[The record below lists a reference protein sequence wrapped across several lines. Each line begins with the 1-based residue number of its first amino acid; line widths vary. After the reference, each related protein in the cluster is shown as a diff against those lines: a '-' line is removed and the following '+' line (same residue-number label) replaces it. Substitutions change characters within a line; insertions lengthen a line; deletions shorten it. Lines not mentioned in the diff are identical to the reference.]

1 MYVMT
6 NDKINKQNETNQ
18 KKLREFQK
26 LMSSDLTVFSKK
38 RAFPNIAKCLNEPQL
53 QDQILAIEA
62 FASLYETYSDEE
74 DKLIDI
80 FIRSFIKNQKY
91 IAVTILIQISLLHPA
106 YAFAK
111 LEKIITSQKDLIE
124 ITAQALKGA
133 WSGKEESLLAHM
145 NHFWDL
151 RSSLSSKKVAVMSLD
166 TEFEDEND
174 TMIDFIGQFVS
185 DSDPFIRNQASNR
198 LKERF
203 IKEPY
208 VVEAKMREWLT
219 KDTSRNAVLTI
230 LSVFKDLA
238 RRQDPN
244 LLDRACIIMQN
255 WERNDSED
263 IKSTAGKVLLLL
275 REGST
280 GRF

>member
-1 MYVMT
+1 MT
-6 NDKINKQNETNQ
+6 NDKNKLTDASQ
-18 KKLREFQK
+18 KKLNEFVK
-26 LMSSDLTVFSKK
+26 LMSADLAVFQKK
-38 RAFPNIAKCLNEPQL
+38 RVFPNIAKCLNEPQL
-53 QDQILAIEA
+53 QDQILAIQA
-62 FASLYETYSDEE
+62 FASLYETYPDQE

-91 IAVTILIQISLLHPA
+91 IAVTILIQISLNHPP

-111 LEKIITSQKDLIE
+111 LEKIITAQKDLIE

-133 WSGKEESLLAHM
+133 WSGQEEALITHM
-145 NHFWDL
+145 NQLWNL
-151 RSSLSSKKVAVMSLD
+151 QGNLSSKKVAIMAVD
-166 TEFEDEND
+166 TEFEDENNL
-174 TMIDFIGQFVS
+174 MIDFIGQFIP
-185 DSDPFIRNQASNR
+185 DSDPYVRMQASNK

-208 VVEAKMREWLT
+208 VVEAKMRELLS

-230 LSVFKDLA
+230 LSTFKDLA
-238 RRQDPN
+238 KRQDPN

-255 WERNDSED
+255 WERSD
-263 IKSTAGKVLLLL
+263 IEEIRTTAEKVLQLL
-275 REGST
+275 REGGT

>member
-1 MYVMT
+1 MA
-6 NDKINKQNETNQ
+6 NDKVNKLNEASQ
-18 KKLREFQK
+18 KKLNEFVK
-26 LMSSDLTVFSKK
+26 LMSVDLAVFQKK

-53 QDQILAIEA
+53 QDQILAIQA
-62 FASLYETYSDEE
+62 FASLYETFPDQE

-91 IAVTILIQISLLHPA
+91 IAVTILIQISLHHPL

-133 WSGKEESLLAHM
+133 WSGQEEALITHM
-145 NHFWDL
+145 NQLWNL
-151 RSSLSSKKVAVMSLD
+151 QGNLSSKKVAVMAVD
-166 TEFEDEND
+166 TEFEDENNL
-174 TMIDFIGQFVS
+174 MIDFIGQFIP
-185 DSDPFIRNQASNR
+185 DSDPFVRNQASNK

-208 VVEAKMREWLT
+208 VVEAKMRELLS
-219 KDTSRNAVLTI
+219 KDTSRNAVMTI
-230 LSVFKDLA
+230 LTTFKDLA
-238 RRQDPN
+238 KRQDPN

-255 WERNDSED
+255 WGRSENEE
-263 IKSTAGKVLLLL
+263 IRTTAEKVLLLL
-275 REGST
+275 REGGT

>member
-1 MYVMT
+1 MT
-6 NDKINKQNETNQ
+6 NDKINKNNELNQ
-18 KKLREFQK
+18 KKLLEFQK
-26 LMSSDLTVFSKK
+26 LMSLDLAVFAKK

-62 FASLYETYSDEE
+62 FAMLYETYPDEE

-91 IAVTILIQISLLHPA
+91 IAVTILIQISLLHPS
-106 YAFAK
+106 YAFTK
-111 LEKIITSQKDLIE
+111 LEKIITAQKDLIE

-145 NHFWDL
+145 TQLWDL
-151 RSSLSSKKVAVMSLD
+151 HGNLSSKKVAIMALD
-166 TEFEDEND
+166 TEFEDENNL
-174 TMIDFIGQFVS
+174 MIDFIGQLIT
-185 DSDPFIRNQASNR
+185 DSDPFVRNQVSNK

-208 VVEAKMREWLT
+208 VVEAKMREWLA
-219 KDTSRNAVLTI
+219 KDTSHNAVLTV
-230 LSVFKDLA
+230 LTTFKDLA
-238 RRQDPN
+238 KRQDPN

-263 IKSTAGKVLLLL
+263 IKATAAKVLLLL
-275 REGST
+275 REGSA